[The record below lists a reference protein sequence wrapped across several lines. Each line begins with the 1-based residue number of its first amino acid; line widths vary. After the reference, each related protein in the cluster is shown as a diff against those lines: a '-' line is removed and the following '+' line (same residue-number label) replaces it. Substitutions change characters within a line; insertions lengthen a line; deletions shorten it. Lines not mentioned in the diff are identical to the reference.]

1 MRVCDFFSLF
11 IFSVVFLWFA
21 VQAFFYVALC
31 LCEKTTHPITM
42 AAAPSTKTERT
53 FIAVKPDGVQRG
65 LVGEIIARFE
75 RKGFKL
81 VALKMVKPTSEMAAG
96 HYKDLSAKKFF
107 PSLCE
112 YFSSGPIVGMVWE
125 GLNAVKSG
133 RVLLGAT
140 NPAESLPGTIRGD
153 MCIDVGRNICHG
165 SDSVESANHEIAFWF
180 KPEELIT
187 YSSHSAGQIY
197 E

>member
-1 MRVCDFFSLF
+1 MS
-11 IFSVVFLWFA
+11 S
-21 VQAFFYVALC
+21 
-31 LCEKTTHPITM
+31 
-42 AAAPSTKTERT
+42 ERT

-81 VALKMVKPTSEMAAG
+81 VALKMLKPSTEQAQG
-96 HYKDLSAKKFF
+96 HYTDLSAKPFF
-107 PSLCE
+107 NSLVE

-125 GLNAVKSG
+125 GKNVVKSG

-140 NPAESLPGTIRGD
+140 NPADSLPGTIRGD
-153 MCIDVGRNICHG
+153 YAVDVGRNVCHG
-165 SDSVESANHEIAFWF
+165 SDAVESAQREIAFWF
-180 KPEELIT
+180 KPEELVSWT
-187 YSSHSAGQIY
+187 SHSANQIY

>member
-1 MRVCDFFSLF
+1 MS
-11 IFSVVFLWFA
+11 S
-21 VQAFFYVALC
+21 
-31 LCEKTTHPITM
+31 
-42 AAAPSTKTERT
+42 ERT

-81 VALKMVKPTSEMAAG
+81 VALKMLQPTKEQAQG
-96 HYKDLSAKKFF
+96 HYKDLASKPFF
-107 PSLCE
+107 PALVE

-125 GLNAVKSG
+125 GKNVVKSG

-140 NPAESLPGTIRGD
+140 NPADSQPGTIRGD
-153 MCIDVGRNICHG
+153 YAVDVGRNVCHG
-165 SDSVESANHEIAFWF
+165 SDAVESAQREIAFWF
-180 KPEELIT
+180 KPEEVT
-187 YSSHSAGQIY
+187 SWTSHSACQVY